1 MANTAVFGIYPD
13 RLSTENAVAALRE
26 AHFRSTDISVLF
38 PENSGTKD
46 LAHEKN
52 TKAPE
57 GVATGA
63 TSGAVIGGTLGWL
76 VGIGALAI
84 PGLGP
89 FIAAGPVVAALAG
102 VGAGG
107 AVGGIAGALIGL
119 GIPEYEAKRY
129 EGRIKGGGILLSV
142 HSDNADW
149 TKRAKQ
155 IMEDTGAQDVSSSSE
170 AKADYAK
177 SDKPMPRS
185 RTQSP
190 GADPV
195 E

>member
-1 MANTAVFGIYPD
+1 M
-13 RLSTENAVAALRE
+13 
-26 AHFRSTDISVLF
+26 
-38 PENSGTKD
+38 
-46 LAHEKN
+46 
-52 TKAPE
+52 
-57 GVATGA
+57 
-63 TSGAVIGGTLGWL
+63 TS
-76 VGIGALAI
+76 
-84 PGLGP
+84 
-89 FIAAGPVVAALAG
+89 
-102 VGAGG
+102 
-107 AVGGIAGALIGL
+107 
-119 GIPEYEAKRY
+119 
-129 EGRIKGGGILLSV
+129 GRIKGGGILLSV

-195 E
+195 EDNL